1 MRDILNLL
9 DTLNEA
15 AVGMSAGE
23 ITKYETRIEK
33 FLNKITLGEP
43 FTTIDNQEV
52 VIDPTEAKRFLT
64 LYKQNLFNN

>member
-1 MRDILNLL
+1 MISNCNIYFKEKQMRDILNLF

-33 FLNKITLGEP
+33 FLNKFIQRLIKSTYS
-43 FTTIDNQEV
+43 
-52 VIDPTEAKRFLT
+52 K
-64 LYKQNLFNN
+64 